1 MIERKPRLGVMTE
14 MFTITADWM
23 SFVIV
28 GLATLFLVGELLVN
42 AKGIF
47 SILGIGFITIYFS
60 SFLEPGMFVIMII
73 IYFVGIMLMIIDG
86 KIVNDGTL
94 AVIGLVCMIASVG
107 FAAPNWT
114 AGLYA
119 VIGVLIGGVMSFAFL
134 KVFKKRQM
142 WTKITL
148 FDQLTDEAG
157 YSSINQSHK
166 ELVGKTGKTTTDM
179 RPIGTVLIDDRE
191 YSAITQG
198 KWIERNTEIKITE
211 VDGTRILVQEI
222 RRQSAE

>member
-1 MIERKPRLGVMTE
+1 

-28 GLATLFLVGELLVN
+28 GFATLFLIGGELLVN

-60 SFLEPGMFVIMII
+60 SFLEPGMFFIMII
-73 IYFVGIMLMIIDG
+73 IYFVGILLMIIDG
-86 KIVNDGTL
+86 KIINDGTL
-94 AVIGLVCMIASVG
+94 AIIGLVCMIASVG

-119 VIGVLIGGVMSFAFL
+119 VIGILLGAMASFVFL

-142 WTKITL
+142 WTKMTL
-148 FDQLTDEAG
+148 FDQLTDDAG
-157 YSSINQSHK
+157 YSSINQTYK
-166 ELVGKTGKTTTDM
+166 ELLGK
-179 RPIGTVLIDDRE
+179 
-191 YSAITQG
+191 QG
-198 KWIERNTEIKITE
+198 GSPLQIC
-211 VDGTRILVQEI
+211 DQLV
-222 RRQSAE
+222 RY